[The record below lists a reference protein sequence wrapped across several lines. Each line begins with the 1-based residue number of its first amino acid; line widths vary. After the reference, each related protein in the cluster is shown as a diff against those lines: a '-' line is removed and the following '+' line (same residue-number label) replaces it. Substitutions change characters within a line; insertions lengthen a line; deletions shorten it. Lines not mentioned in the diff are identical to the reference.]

1 MCVCVI
7 YIHTH
12 THTHTHIHTG
22 LVMLG
27 NAAAS
32 RPPRLEEGMG
42 VEGMHVWGG
51 QMRSCGMAE
60 NEMFI
65 CLEAALHAAHAVLDQ
80 GQPQLS
86 AQDVTLMSQ
95 ALDALRRVLQAT
107 QHSPLWSIIVL
118 DRTRDQVTSRAS
130 GADDMRGE
138 VKSRGKGGEEREAA
152 ANLRTLETAQAW
164 LEVVQRVMA
173 MTGQGA
179 AGGWAGRKDFV
190 FSNHKVAA
198 LRRSALEVARDLF
211 LCCDPSAPRHSAVMS
226 TCVGLLLGEASHVHD
241 ALSTVACLDCLR
253 ACIQP
258 HDAACAADRPPR
270 FDGGTGVV
278 QDGADEDGP
287 LLHMRHH
294 VRRTHVRWW
303 LEQRPAH
310 WHSVQASHG
319 TGEPERGGRWDGGEV
334 GTADAT
340 QNRESAQGRGVTAL
354 GHIVE
359 VVQAR
364 ANDTRW
370 EVRHAAVLLAAALHS
385 AADAS
390 TMPHISTMVPA
401 PSPCSSSPNTVGV
414 GVGVGVGGEDETDE
428 SKREHCMEMKLVHV
442 LYTALDDA
450 DAFVRAAALQAVGA
464 VPAVLCGGSGGSTCG
479 PAWGPKFA
487 AAFCDS
493 ESMVRRAAVSL
504 VLNLLFAPH
513 ARWSRRPMHDT
524 HTHAHTNTNTQLGL
538 GGARDGASA
547 THSSVE
553 SAASQ
558 EVICVHEAPPAV
570 LCAPQILGET
580 RAAAGGEPCA
590 EGVEQGQR
598 WCSLLARC
606 LDDVDWEVGLR

>member
-1 MCVCVI
+1 
-7 YIHTH
+7 
-12 THTHTHIHTG
+12 
-22 LVMLG
+22 MLG

-32 RPPRLEEGMG
+32 RPPRLEVGMG
-42 VEGMHVWGG
+42 VEGMEVWGG
-51 QMRSCGMAE
+51 HAAAAHLLMQSCGMAQD
-60 NEMFI
+60 EMFI

-80 GQPQLS
+80 GQPQHS
-86 AQDVTLMSQ
+86 AQDVTLMSH
-95 ALDALRRVLQAT
+95 ALHALRRVLQAT
-107 QHSPLWSIIVL
+107 QHSPLWSIIVH
-118 DRTRDQVTSRAS
+118 DRTRDQVTSRGS
-130 GADDMRGE
+130 GADDTRGE

-152 ANLRTLETAQAW
+152 SNSQTLKTAQAW

-173 MTGQGA
+173 LTSQGA
-179 AGGWAGRKDFV
+179 AGGWDGRTDFF

-198 LRRSALEVARDLF
+198 LRRSALEAARDLF
-211 LCCDPSAPRHSAVMS
+211 LCCDPSAPGHSAVMS
-226 TCVGLLLGEASHVHD
+226 TCVGLLLGETSHVHD

-258 HDAACAADRPPR
+258 HDAACAADRPPQC
-270 FDGGTGVV
+270 DGGTGVV
-278 QDGADEDGP
+278 EDGADEDGA
-287 LLHMRHH
+287 LLLMRHH

-319 TGEPERGGRWDGGEV
+319 TEEPERGGRWEGGEL
-334 GTADAT
+334 GTAAAT
-340 QNRESAQGRGVTAL
+340 QNRESAQCRGATAL

-390 TMPHISTMVPA
+390 TLPPLSTMAPA
-401 PSPCSSSPNTVGV
+401 APASSPCSSSPNTVGV
-414 GVGVGVGGEDETDE
+414 GVSVGVGVGGEGETDE
-428 SKREHCMEMKLVHV
+428 SKSEHSMEMKLVQV

-450 DAFVRAAALQAVGA
+450 DAFVRAAVLKAVPA

-487 AAFCDS
+487 AAFYDS

-504 VLNLLFAPH
+504 VLDLLFAQH
-513 ARWSRRPMHDT
+513 AQRSRRQMHDT
-524 HTHAHTNTNTQLGL
+524 HTCTHANTHMGL

-547 THSSVE
+547 THSSDE
-553 SAASQ
+553 SAAPQ
-558 EVICVHEAPPAV
+558 AVLCVPESPPAV
-570 LCAPQILGET
+570 LCVPQLLGET

-598 WCSLLARC
+598 WCNLLARC